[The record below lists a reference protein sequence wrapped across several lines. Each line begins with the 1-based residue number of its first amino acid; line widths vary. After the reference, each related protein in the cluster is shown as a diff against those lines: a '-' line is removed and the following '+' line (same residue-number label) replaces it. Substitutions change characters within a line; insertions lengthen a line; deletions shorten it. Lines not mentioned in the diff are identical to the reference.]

1 MAIDHIYK
9 TNSERI
15 VGIQIKCK
23 THEPLFVFGVYLPAD
38 SSIDNF
44 REELNALDD
53 LYAYYSNYGQVVIEG
68 DLNSSCVNTN
78 IDGTYKAK
86 SNELQCFVKR
96 HSFYHTFKDGNIP
109 FKGPELTFTLKRIML
124 DYILFHES
132 HVRQGRRYAILEEGS
147 FSSISDHLPVIAT
160 VYVEENPHIEMNS
173 YLKLPSWHKITN
185 DLMAKYQGELRV
197 PLSIKLTATI

>member
-1 MAIDHIYK
+1 
-9 TNSERI
+9 
-15 VGIQIKCK
+15 
-23 THEPLFVFGVYLPAD
+23 
-38 SSIDNF
+38 
-44 REELNALDD
+44 
-53 LYAYYSNYGQVVIEG
+53 
-68 DLNSSCVNTN
+68 
-78 IDGTYKAK
+78 
-86 SNELQCFVKR
+86 
-96 HSFYHTFKDGNIP
+96 
-109 FKGPELTFTLKRIML
+109 ML

-197 PLSIKLTATI
+197 PLSMIKIKTRMHVRFMGLCLWCLTPLSTIFQLYRGGQLYW

>member
-1 MAIDHIYK
+1 M
-9 TNSERI
+9 
-15 VGIQIKCK
+15 
-23 THEPLFVFGVYLPAD
+23 
-38 SSIDNF
+38 
-44 REELNALDD
+44 
-53 LYAYYSNYGQVVIEG
+53 
-68 DLNSSCVNTN
+68 
-78 IDGTYKAK
+78 
-86 SNELQCFVKR
+86 
-96 HSFYHTFKDGNIP
+96 
-109 FKGPELTFTLKRIML
+109 TFTLKRIML